1 MTTVQN
7 LDSFLNIT
15 SGFDWL
21 EIIKSKIMNNEITK
35 DTEIQI
41 FNNKSKYEI
50 FDMKNRRFE
59 LC

>member
-1 MTTVQN
+1 M
-7 LDSFLNIT
+7 DSFLNIT

-21 EIIKSKIMNNEITK
+21 EIINTKIMDEKIAK
-35 DTEIQI
+35 DTAII
-41 FNNKSKYEI
+41 ILNNKTNYNI

>member
-15 SGFDWL
+15 SEFDWL